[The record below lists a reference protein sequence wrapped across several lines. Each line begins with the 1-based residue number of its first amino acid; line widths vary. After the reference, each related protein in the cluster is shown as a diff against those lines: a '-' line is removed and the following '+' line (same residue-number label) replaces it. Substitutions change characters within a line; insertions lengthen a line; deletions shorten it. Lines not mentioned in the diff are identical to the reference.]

1 MRARQLARMLVLV
14 SLSSQAAL
22 RFTADAGS
30 LVNYV
35 ADTAATTRLT
45 DRFTQQVTKIWLPES
60 PVYVPGAGTEPEPE
74 SQQAGDGLSVH
85 VQRT

>member
-1 MRARQLARMLVLV
+1 MRV
-14 SLSSQAAL
+14 SCWSAL
-22 RFTADAGS
+22 TRAPCSYCFTADAGS

-35 ADTAATTRLT
+35 VDTAAATRLT
-45 DRFTQQVTKIWLPES
+45 DRFTQQVTKLWLLEDLS
-60 PVYVPGAGTEPEPE
+60 SNVPVAGTEPEPE